1 MTYEV
6 KSAPGTLVTV
16 DEVAQLVSRACPAAD
31 YRGKKVLLIIPD
43 GTRTA
48 PIGMMFK
55 ALFAEFGAVASAFDI
70 LVALGTHPPMPDA
83 AICQRLEITLDEWCA
98 RYSKK

>member
-1 MTYEV
+1 MNGFIDGVT
-6 KSAPGTLVTV
+6 ATDGLVT
-16 DEVAQLVSRACPAAD
+16 EAQVSDLIAKACPAAD

-55 ALFAEFGAVASAFDI
+55 SLFAHTTPTG
-70 LVALGTHPPMPDA
+70 
-83 AICQRLEITLDEWCA
+83 R
-98 RYSKK
+98 R